1 MPQELDAF
9 QAKTVAKGQAAG
21 DATREAW
28 RTEHSGQVI
37 YVMYPL
43 HRAVAGQVDCV
54 PPGTA
59 LACARLVLTCEHAA
73 GAQHV
78 SSQDC
83 GAGPSGTR
91 GMEEFMAWRGT
102 REQEHGIEQGD
113 RDNVCDK
120 H

>member
-1 MPQELDAF
+1 MPQELNTF
-9 QAKTVAKGQAAG
+9 QSKTVAKQQAAG

-83 GAGPSGTR
+83 GERPSGGPSDKR
-91 GMEEFMAWRGT
+91 GMEEFMEWQGT
-102 REQEHGIEQGD
+102 REQEHGIE
-113 RDNVCDK
+113 
-120 H
+120 